1 MKSYDLTNLTVLIV
15 DKYATMRT
23 LFRQV
28 MRQFGIPHIYD
39 ASDPDEGHVKYI
51 DHRPDILFIDWAPD
65 FDGLNLVQ
73 RIRKGKNSPDPYVA
87 VIMVSAYTELHQI
100 KVARDAGMTEYLA
113 KPISANS
120 LYDRIVAVI
129 ENDRQFVRVKAF
141 VGPDR
146 RRQSGPY
153 GGEERRGENLAYE
166 SKKPRAGTREPDK
179 ASNEKKSEAD
189 ASDNGSS
196 S

>member
-39 ASDPDEGHVKYI
+39 ASDPDEGYVKYN

-100 KVARDAGMTEYLA
+100 LVARDAGMTEYLA
-113 KPISANS
+113 KPISANR

-129 ENDRQFVRVKAF
+129 ENERQFVRVKEF

-146 RRQSGPY
+146 RRLGGPY
-153 GGEERRGENLAYE
+153 GGEERRAENLAYD
-166 SKKPRAGTREPDK
+166 SKKMTSETQEPDK
-179 ASNEKKSEAD
+179 VSNGKKPETGNAD
-189 ASDNGSS
+189 KESS
-196 S
+196 

>member
-39 ASDPDEGHVKYI
+39 ASDPDEGYVKYF

-73 RIRKGKNSPDPYVA
+73 RIRKGKDSPDPYVA

-129 ENDRQFVRVKAF
+129 ENERQFVRVKEF

-146 RRQSGPY
+146 RRLARPY
-153 GGEERRGENLAYE
+153 GGEERRAENLAYD
-166 SKKPRAGTREPDK
+166 SKKTTSETREPDK
-179 ASNEKKSEAD
+179 ASNGKKSE
-189 ASDNGSS
+189 SDNADKESS
-196 S
+196 